1 MKNFTEILSFRHA
14 CKLFAEDQ
22 PVSEED
28 KLAIVEFGRL
38 SPSSYGIEPWH
49 FLVISDQALRE
60 KLRPFC
66 WNQVQITS
74 ASFIVIYLVKQAYN
88 FRTNNTFVKQRLL
101 RRCGNDDEKY
111 QMISKMVANYLSEQN
126 TLDWAKRQSYI
137 ALANMMTGAAS
148 LGIDSCPIEGFE
160 SENVKK
166 VLADYVDW
174 SQYDT
179 SVIAA
184 FGYRVNPQ
192 PEKIREPL
200 DSIATFI

>member
-1 MKNFTEILSFRHA
+1 MKNFIEILSFRHA
-14 CKLFAEDQ
+14 CKLFDETKQ
-22 PVSEED
+22 ISEED
-28 KLAIVEFGRL
+28 KLKIVEFGRL

-88 FRTNNTFVKQRLL
+88 FRTDNAFIKQRLW
-101 RRCGNDDEKY
+101 RRSLADERY
-111 QMISKMVANYLSEQN
+111 QMISKLVANYLSEQN

-137 ALANMMTGAAS
+137 ALANMLSGAAS
-148 LGIDSCPIEGFE
+148 LGIDSCPMEGFE

-192 PEKIREPL
+192 SEKIRESIE
-200 DSIATFI
+200 SIATFI